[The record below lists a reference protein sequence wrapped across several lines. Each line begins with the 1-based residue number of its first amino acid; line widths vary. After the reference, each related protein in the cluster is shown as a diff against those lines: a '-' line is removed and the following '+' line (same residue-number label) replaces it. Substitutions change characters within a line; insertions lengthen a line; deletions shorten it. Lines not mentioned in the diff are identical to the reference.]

1 MNPSI
6 ASICVTG
13 FASEAKGQAKIHQT
27 ESHRDFLRPTLPHK
41 SMIPRKILEFG
52 LISNQGLVI
61 LYNLISNEGLES
73 DTALS
78 YHFPGELAVYPIKQY

>member
-1 MNPSI
+1 
-6 ASICVTG
+6 
-13 FASEAKGQAKIHQT
+13 
-27 ESHRDFLRPTLPHK
+27 
-41 SMIPRKILEFG
+41 MIPRKILGFG

-73 DTALS
+73 DTPLS